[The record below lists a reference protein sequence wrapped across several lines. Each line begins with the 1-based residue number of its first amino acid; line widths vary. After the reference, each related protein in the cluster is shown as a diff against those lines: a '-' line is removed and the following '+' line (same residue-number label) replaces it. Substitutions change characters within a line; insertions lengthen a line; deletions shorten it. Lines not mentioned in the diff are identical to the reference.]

1 MAQIEDILF
10 QKRLIDYTQRVQEE
24 VRPLAELFPEQKVD
38 ELVLELFKAANDN
51 IADVASIHAFGA
63 KAEERQSKGVS
74 FDLQEMFLVKQ
85 AVAIKEKDLIALEN
99 TISDTVINSI
109 KDKYLNELIATVRA
123 VLKRFEVMR
132 GEILHTGKLVV
143 NENGYKGTIDYK
155 MPAQN
160 FGNWDFTDE
169 SKDPL
174 QLIDD
179 AMEYVENLTE
189 VRPTRVITSKKNI
202 RALVQHPKVRSAFY
216 GTEKDRIITMSKVN
230 QVMEELDMPTFGVY
244 REKYKK
250 LQKNGKYKT
259 DFIIPQDKLIL
270 LPPTK
275 VGDTFYG
282 PTAEGRR
289 LRKHGIETKQD
300 AFVTTAYAEEI
311 NPPEEKIIS
320 AATGLVSA
328 PYIDQ
333 VYVATVTSSKD

>member
-1 MAQIEDILF
+1 MPQIEDILT
-10 QKRLIDYTQRVQEE
+10 QKKLIDYTQRIQDE

-38 ELVLELFKAANDN
+38 QLVLELFKAANDN
-51 IADVASIHAFGA
+51 IADVASIHAYGA

-85 AVAIKEKDLIALEN
+85 AVAIKEKDLIALEQ
-99 TISDTVINSI
+99 TISDTVINQV
-109 KDKYLNELIATVRA
+109 KDAYVNELVATVRA
-123 VLKRFEVMR
+123 ILKRFEVMR
-132 GEILHTGKLVV
+132 GEILYTGKLNV
-143 NENGYKGTIDYK
+143 NENGFKGTIDYK
-155 MPAQN
+155 MPVKN
-160 FGNWDFTDE
+160 FGSWDFTDE
-169 SKDPL
+169 SIDPL

-179 AMEYVENLTE
+179 AMEYIEDLTE

-202 RALVQHPKVRSAFY
+202 RALISHPKVRSAFY
-216 GTEKDRIITMSKVN
+216 GTEKDKIIPLSKVN
-230 QVMEELDMPTFGVY
+230 QVLEELDMPTFGVY
-244 REKYKK
+244 KEKYKK

-282 PTAEGRR
+282 PTAEARR

-300 AFVTTAYAEEI
+300 AFVTTAYTEEA

-333 VYVATVTSSKD
+333 VYVASVTATKD